1 MIALLR
7 ALPNAV
13 WWLTLFFAVLA
24 TFTQIAI
31 SFARS
36 GSVAIERLLF
46 EFVLT
51 LALLAI
57 PVGIA
62 WYARERRSLWHAVGA
77 LVLLAAFS
85 RIFFL

>member
-1 MIALLR
+1 MLALLR
-7 ALPNAV
+7 SLPNAV

-24 TFTQIAI
+24 TFTQLAI
-31 SFARS
+31 TVARS
-36 GSVAIERLLF
+36 GSVALGRLLF
-46 EFVLT
+46 EFILT

-62 WYARERRSLWHAVGA
+62 WYARERRSVWHALGT
-77 LVLLAAFS
+77 LVLLVAFS